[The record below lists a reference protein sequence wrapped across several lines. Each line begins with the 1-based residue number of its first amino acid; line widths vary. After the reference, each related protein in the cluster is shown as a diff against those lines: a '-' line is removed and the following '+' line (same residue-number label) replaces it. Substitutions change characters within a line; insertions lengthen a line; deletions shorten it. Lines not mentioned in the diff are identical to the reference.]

1 MPPSEGEGALPKK
14 RRKANAKH
22 FYNAF
27 LRNAAERRR
36 GGATEEKEEG
46 KCEAFIRMPS
56 DDMPPSEG
64 EGALLK
70 KRRKITMRNMR
81 RIMTAA
87 ALSMVL
93 GLTAC
98 GGSDKG
104 GASDG
109 GYSFTSGSTKI
120 EMGADASKVIEGLG
134 EADEY
139 FESES
144 CAFEG
149 LDKVY
154 TYPGFKL
161 NTYPD
166 GDKDYVLSVV
176 FMDDTVSTDKG
187 ISIGSTKDEVTDAY
201 GEASEESAAKLVYES
216 GDTELAIG
224 LNGDSVS
231 SVEISAV
238 VEE

>member
-1 MPPSEGEGALPKK
+1 MKNMKK
-14 RRKANAKH
+14 I
-22 FYNAF
+22 
-27 LRNAAERRR
+27 LAATTLVM
-36 GGATEEKEEG
+36 A
-46 KCEAFIRMPS
+46 
-56 DDMPPSEG
+56 
-64 EGALLK
+64 
-70 KRRKITMRNMR
+70 
-81 RIMTAA
+81 
-87 ALSMVL
+87 L

-98 GGSDKG
+98 GGSDSGSSSG
-104 GASDG
+104 GSSSGG

-120 EMGADASKVIEGLG
+120 EMGADASKVVDALG

-161 NTYPD
+161 NTYPVD
-166 GDKDYVLSVV
+166 DKDYVLSVV
-176 FMDDTVSTDKG
+176 FMDDTVATDEG
-187 ISIGSTKDEVTDAY
+187 ISIGSTKDEVTEAY
-201 GEASEESAAKLVYES
+201 GDASEESGTKLVYEN
-216 GDTELAIG
+216 GDTELVIG

-231 SVEISAV
+231 SVEIDAV

>member
-1 MPPSEGEGALPKK
+1 MRSIFIMSSSEMPPSEGEGALPKK
-14 RRKANAKH
+14 RRK
-22 FYNAF
+22 
-27 LRNAAERRR
+27 
-36 GGATEEKEEG
+36 
-46 KCEAFIRMPS
+46 I
-56 DDMPPSEG
+56 
-64 EGALLK
+64 
-70 KRRKITMRNMR
+70 IMRNMR

-87 ALSMVL
+87 ALSMVF